1 MNYKELIHIFVCLLL
16 LAASVF
22 AVGRSFPD
30 AMIEPKWYYAHQDT
44 LGKETFDDSNSK
56 SNIAVFETFM
66 RNIDRFNRYFPQEK
80 VYLHFD
86 NTGYFL
92 DEKIWFKAYL
102 MRADHGVASNLSKVL
117 YVELVNP
124 SGDVVHTSKLRIE
137 NGQADGQIP
146 LDKIYSSGFYEVRAY
161 TRYMVNWGTDAVFSR
176 VFPIFNKRNRPGEKS
191 TPKID
196 VQSHLTRLPDNRVET
211 QDDMTEKIVSN
222 RKMSVRFYPEG
233 GHLVCGMINRVA
245 YDVTGTDGMPMDT
258 EGLLLSGT
266 DTVGVVKTI
275 REGRGWFYCRPETD
289 KPLAL
294 LLSNKQ
300 GKQLEFPLPEAEQSG
315 LALQANTD
323 DTTSVSITLNAS
335 ADYQGKPLAVV
346 LTHNGGVRAFQT
358 VSMTAEG
365 MKLSFAVSELPEG
378 VNRLSIISADGGVLA
393 DRLFFVYPKYNAPMT
408 MSSDID
414 RLRPYGKVAMTATAL
429 PETTFSLSVR
439 DAATEVNGS
448 SGNSMTWM
456 LLSSELKGYINNVDY
471 YFESNDLEH
480 RRAADLLMMVQ
491 GWRRYN
497 LRQMIGKEN
506 FLRVQP
512 IEQEL
517 AVSGKLNQA
526 KKKFTVDDVRMDVTM
541 FNKAGQSMSGSLV
554 SNKAG
559 KFTFYIP
566 DTYGDWRMFIK
577 TKKNDEDAD
586 YFVSIDRHF
595 SPPSRKL
602 SPEETRIF
610 PIKKSLPL
618 FDAVEEDF
626 AQVDDDKG
634 KSMTERTHQ
643 LKEVTVKKKR
653 GLFDNNARAA
663 WETEEQGQYWSS
675 IYYDIDKEADMIADK
690 GEELPLFFPWLAI
703 RNSFFIDAKSGAK
716 NSKQANEVA
725 DYINIHD
732 GDIKYKNRPVMW
744 IINNFFK
751 DVTGL
756 SDLLKGKFEGQARI
770 EQKSPDEWPVL
781 MEDVKSVY
789 ISENPNAYKRY
800 VNTSLLFSYR
810 PVTVFVYIHRT
821 NTKHVKGQRRTNYA
835 AYDMPQTF
843 DMPDYSVLPK
853 ESDFRRT
860 LYWNPNV
867 KTDKDGKAKIEFYN
881 NSSCKQVVI
890 SAEGITADGRAIIAS
905 PQPLLRN
912 ER

>member
-1 MNYKELIHIFVCLLL
+1 
-16 LAASVF
+16 
-22 AVGRSFPD
+22 
-30 AMIEPKWYYAHQDT
+30 
-44 LGKETFDDSNSK
+44 
-56 SNIAVFETFM
+56 
-66 RNIDRFNRYFPQEK
+66 
-80 VYLHFD
+80 
-86 NTGYFL
+86 
-92 DEKIWFKAYL
+92 
-102 MRADHGVASNLSKVL
+102 
-117 YVELVNP
+117 
-124 SGDVVHTSKLRIE
+124 
-137 NGQADGQIP
+137 
-146 LDKIYSSGFYEVRAY
+146 
-161 TRYMVNWGTDAVFSR
+161 
-176 VFPIFNKRNRPGEKS
+176 
-191 TPKID
+191 
-196 VQSHLTRLPDNRVET
+196 
-211 QDDMTEKIVSN
+211 
-222 RKMSVRFYPEG
+222 
-233 GHLVCGMINRVA
+233 
-245 YDVTGTDGMPMDT
+245 
-258 EGLLLSGT
+258 
-266 DTVGVVKTI
+266 
-275 REGRGWFYCRPETD
+275 
-289 KPLAL
+289 
-294 LLSNKQ
+294 
-300 GKQLEFPLPEAEQSG
+300 
-315 LALQANTD
+315 
-323 DTTSVSITLNAS
+323 
-335 ADYQGKPLAVV
+335 
-346 LTHNGGVRAFQT
+346 
-358 VSMTAEG
+358 
-365 MKLSFAVSELPEG
+365 
-378 VNRLSIISADGGVLA
+378 
-393 DRLFFVYPKYNAPMT
+393 MT
-408 MSSDID
+408 MSSDKD

-566 DTYGDWRMFIK
+566 DTYGDWQMFIK

-675 IYYDIDKEADMIADK
+675 IYYDVDKETDMIADK

-703 RNSFFIDAKSGAK
+703 RNSFFIDAKNGAK

-732 GDIKYKNRPVMW
+732 GDITYKNRPVMW

-756 SDLLKGKFEGQARI
+756 PDRVKKKFSAEARI
-770 EQKSPDEWPVL
+770 EQGSSDEWPVY

-800 VNTSLLFSYR
+800 VKSSLLSSYR
-810 PVTVFVYIHRT
+810 PVTLFVYIHRT

-835 AYDMPQTF
+835 AYDLPKTF
-843 DMPDYSVLPK
+843 EMPDYSVLPK
-853 ESDFRRT
+853 ESDHRRT

-867 KTDKDGKAKIEFYN
+867 KTDKDGKAKVEFYN

-890 SAEGITADGRAIIAS
+890 SAEGITADGRAMV
-905 PQPLLRN
+905 LELKNRRVEKLKN
-912 ER
+912 

>member
-1 MNYKELIHIFVCLLL
+1 MKFCRFIIYTICIFV
-16 LAASVF
+16 
-22 AVGRSFPD
+22 
-30 AMIEPKWYYAHQDT
+30 AHQRT

-102 MRADHGVASNLSKVL
+102 MRADHGVASNLSKIL

-323 DTTSVSITLNAS
+323 DTASVSITLNAS

-346 LTHNGGVRAFQT
+346 LTHNGGVKAFQT

-566 DTYGDWRMFIK
+566 DTYGDWQMFIK

-610 PIKKSLPL
+610 PIKKTLPL

-626 AQVDDDKG
+626 AQVDDDNG

-675 IYYDIDKEADMIADK
+675 IYYDVDKEADMIADK

-703 RNSFFIDAKSGAK
+703 RNSFFIDAKNGAK

-732 GDIKYKNRPVMW
+732 GDIKYKNRPVLW

-756 SDLLKGKFEGQARI
+756 SDLLKDKFVGQTRI
-770 EQKSPDEWPVL
+770 EQESPDEWPVL

-890 SAEGITADGRAIIAS
+890 SAEGITADGRAMV
-905 PQPLLRN
+905 LEL
-912 ER
+912 

>member
-16 LAASVF
+16 PAASVF

-30 AMIEPKWYYAHQDT
+30 AMIDPKWYSAHQDT

-102 MRADHGVASNLSKVL
+102 MRADHGVASNLSKIL

-124 SGDVVHTSKLRIE
+124 SGDVVHTSKLRID

-176 VFPIFNKRNRPGEKS
+176 VFPIFNKRNKPGDNS
-191 TPKID
+191 IPKID

-258 EGLLLSGT
+258 EGLLLGGT

-300 GKQLEFPLPEAEQSG
+300 GKPLEFPLPEAEQSG

-323 DTTSVSITLNAS
+323 DTASVSITLNAS

-346 LTHNGGVRAFQT
+346 FTHNGGVRAFQT

-618 FDAVEEDF
+618 FDAVEEDY

-634 KSMTERTHQ
+634 KSMTERTHR

-675 IYYDIDKEADMIADK
+675 IYYDVDKEADMIADK

-725 DYINIHD
+725 DYINIID
-732 GDIKYKNRPVMW
+732 GDITYKNRPVMW

-756 SDLLKGKFEGQARI
+756 PDRLKKKFSGEAQI
-770 EQKSPDEWPVL
+770 EQCSSDEWPVL

-800 VNTSLLFSYR
+800 VKASLLFSYR

-835 AYDMPQTF
+835 AYDLPKTF
-843 DMPDYSVLPK
+843 EMPDYSVLPK

-890 SAEGITADGRAIIAS
+890 SAEGITADGRAMV
-905 PQPLLRN
+905 LELKD
-912 ER
+912 

>member
-456 LLSSELKGYINNVDY
+456 LLSSDLKGYINNVDY

-890 SAEGITADGRAIIAS
+890 SAEGITADGRAMV
-905 PQPLLRN
+905 LELKN
-912 ER
+912 

>member
-439 DAATEVNGS
+439 DAATEVNCS

-890 SAEGITADGRAIIAS
+890 SAEGITADGRAMV
-905 PQPLLRN
+905 LELKN
-912 ER
+912 

>member
-456 LLSSELKGYINNVDY
+456 LLSSDLKGYINNVDY